1 MKLKDNFT
9 YSFSIL
15 TFEKY
20 SFLVLVKKKPPTRDG
35 ENLKKEKKK
44 DACDADQGRL
54 LGFCRIQ
61 QGVKWF

>member
-20 SFLVLVKKKPPTRDG
+20 SFLVLVKKKPPTCDA
-35 ENLKKEKKK
+35 ENLKKKKK
-44 DACDADQGRL
+44 KRMHVMATEEGY
-54 LGFCRIQ
+54 
-61 QGVKWF
+61 

>member
-20 SFLVLVKKKPPTRDG
+20 SFLVLVKKKPPTCDA
-35 ENLKKEKKK
+35 ENLKKKKKKK
-44 DACDADQGRL
+44 DACDGNRGRL
-54 LGFCRIQ
+54 LGFC
-61 QGVKWF
+61 